1 MTPTSYYKN
10 NEFLSYAECAGPATD
25 GIYQADETRPD
36 SVEIFPYKIGGCAAP
51 CMAIAVNDSGAIGGG
66 IPVPGIKEFPETVR
80 AQVRHLSPIKADV
93 VECSVL
99 HAVLYQGFYK
109 MMVHVGGNHSHRR
122 VLLYKMFQ
130 QSAV

>member
-1 MTPTSYYKN
+1 MEDALN
-10 NEFLSYAECAGPATD
+10 QAGTD
-25 GIYQADETRPD
+25 YRPMKPGPD
-36 SVEIFPYKIGGCAAP
+36 SVEIFPYKIGGRAAP

-80 AQVRHLSPIKADV
+80 SQVRHLSPIKADV
-93 VECSVL
+93 VEGGLL
-99 HAVLYQGFYK
+99 HVVLYQGFYK
-109 MMVHVGGNHSHRR
+109 IMVHIGGNPSHRR